1 MNTNN
6 DKLNLTGAVF
16 KLERKYFLIEFKL
29 NSTNPNFFVSAKNS
43 FEINLKRLKNCLRWF
58 LRMFLKSRSENFIQ
72 GRQTFAGFQQ
82 KQIEAE
88 TSNHRLENVSNERM
102 DIISIVPR

>member
-1 MNTNN
+1 
-6 DKLNLTGAVF
+6 
-16 KLERKYFLIEFKL
+16 L

-58 LRMFLKSRSENFIQ
+58 LPMFSKSRSENFIQ

-88 TSNHRLENVSNERM
+88 TSNHRLENASNERM

>member
-1 MNTNN
+1 
-6 DKLNLTGAVF
+6 
-16 KLERKYFLIEFKL
+16 
-29 NSTNPNFFVSAKNS
+29 
-43 FEINLKRLKNCLRWF
+43 
-58 LRMFLKSRSENFIQ
+58 MFLKSRSENFIQ